1 MAKIKFKVSFV
12 MHVNTPDNPSHRE
25 KMEAIDEIRNTILSE
40 KDITDVQ
47 VEEFLDNDFTKGCGI
62 SSISTYGAKQIGEG
76 D

>member
-12 MHVNTPDNPSHRE
+12 MHVDTPDNPSHRE

-47 VEEFLDNDFTKGCGI
+47 VEEFSEIDLSKGC
-62 SSISTYGAKQIGEG
+62 SISLGKIGEDDG
-76 D
+76 KK